1 MLQKYKHLQ
10 SLTFAI
16 LLLKWQQQP
25 PTLISINTVP
35 SVTYCST
42 VMLYAVFNCLCIV
55 YFIKCP
61 SQFITEMV

>member
-10 SLTFAI
+10 SLIFSI

-25 PTLISINTVP
+25 PTSIPINTVP
-35 SVTYCST
+35 SVSYCST
-42 VMLYAVFNCLCIV
+42 VMLYGVFNCLCIV

-61 SQFITEMV
+61 SKFITERI